1 MTNTKR
7 SLGRDMVFNSVGSLY
22 YLVCQW
28 LLTVLVVPLCSFEAA
43 GILALAISLTNV
55 FFTLATFGIRIFQVS
70 DSHGKYTPGRY
81 ISTRVLTCLCS
92 LGLCALFLLCN
103 RQYTAE
109 QVLCILFYMLYRI
122 SEALVDVL
130 AGEEQKAYRFDY
142 VGLSFFFRGTA
153 TLLSFT
159 LALYFTRNL
168 TLTLLLMAL
177 TVLCV
182 VLVYDGKRVK
192 TLTDFRLRLSLRD
205 SLPLL
210 KEAWPLMLNS
220 ALLTLLAAIPRYFLE
235 MYHGSELLG
244 YFGSVS
250 TPAVIIQAGCSFI
263 YTPLVAPLSERF
275 ARGSLRDFRRMLLL
289 ALCGVLGF
297 AACMFAGAA
306 VLGQWGLTLLFGQDI
321 LPYAFL
327 LLPVLGSALCVSLIY
342 FFEVPLTIGR
352 QLKVMTVIHACAAAL
367 AAVVSLAAIPGQ
379 GLQGVLLALYL
390 SAGADVLAMAAVTA
404 RMCRRSRPLSD
415 GTRG

>member
-1 MTNTKR
+1 MAFH
-7 SLGRDMVFNSVGSLY
+7 SIGSLF

-28 LLTVLVVPLCSFEAA
+28 LLTVIVVPLCSFEAA

-55 FFTLATFGIRIFQVS
+55 FFTLGTFGIRIFQVS
-70 DSHGKYTPGRY
+70 DSRRKYSPGLY
-81 ISTRVLTCLCS
+81 ISTRVLTCLFA

-109 QVLCILFYMLYRI
+109 QVLCVLFYMLYRI
-122 SEALVDVL
+122 GEALVDVL

-142 VGLSFFFRGTA
+142 VGLSFLFRGLA
-153 TLLSFT
+153 TLLSFALT
-159 LALYFTRNL
+159 LYSTRNL
-168 TLTLLLMAL
+168 TLTLLAMAL
-177 TVLCV
+177 VTLAV
-182 VLVYDGKRVK
+182 VLAYDGKRVK
-192 TLTDFRLRLSLRD
+192 SLTDFRLHLSLRE

-210 KEAWPLMLNS
+210 REAWPLMLNS

-263 YTPLVAPLSERF
+263 YTPLVAPLSSRF
-275 ARGSLRDFRRMLLL
+275 AGRDLPGFRRMLLL
-289 ALCGVLGF
+289 ALGGVLGF

-306 VLGQWGLTLLFGQDI
+306 LLGRWGLTLLFGQAI

-327 LLPVLGSALCVSLIY
+327 LLPVLGSTLCISLIY

-352 QLKVMTVIHACAAAL
+352 QLKVMTAIHAGAVLLAAA
-367 AAVVSLAAIPGQ
+367 VSLLAIPVQ
-379 GLQGVLLALYL
+379 GLQGGLLALYI
-390 SAGADVLAMAAVTA
+390 SAGGDVLAMAAATA
-404 RMCRRSRPLSD
+404 WMCRKARAAA
-415 GTRG
+415 

>member
-1 MTNTKR
+1 MA
-7 SLGRDMVFNSVGSLY
+7 FNSMGSLF
-22 YLVCQW
+22 YLLCQW
-28 LLTVLVVPLCSFEAA
+28 LLTVVVVPLCSFEAA
-43 GILALAISLTNV
+43 GILTLSISLTNV

-70 DSHGKYTPGRY
+70 DSQGKYGPGLY
-81 ISTRVLTCLCS
+81 ISTRVFTCLCS
-92 LGLCALFLLCN
+92 FALCAAFLLCN

-122 SEALVDVL
+122 GEALVDVL

-142 VGLSFFFRGTA
+142 VGLSFLFRGLT

-159 LALYFTRNL
+159 LVLYCTRNL
-168 TLTLLLMAL
+168 TLTLLVMAVMTLGVVLAYDGRKVKAL
-177 TVLCV
+177 T
-182 VLVYDGKRVK
+182 G
-192 TLTDFRLRLSLRD
+192 FRLHLSFRE

-210 KEAWPLMLNS
+210 REAWPLMLNS
-220 ALLTLLAAIPRYFLE
+220 ALLTLLAALPRYFLE

-263 YTPLVAPLSERF
+263 YTPLVAPLSSRF
-275 ARGSLRDFRRMLLL
+275 ARGDLRDFRRMLLL
-289 ALCGVLGF
+289 ALGGVLGF

-306 VLGQWGLTLLFGQDI
+306 LLGRWGLTLLFGQAI

-327 LLPVLGSALCVSLIY
+327 LLPVLGSTLCISLIY

-352 QLKVMTVIHACAAAL
+352 RLKVMTAIHGGAVVVAAA
-367 AAVVSLAAIPGQ
+367 VSLLAISAQ
-379 GLQGVLLALYL
+379 GLQGVLLALYA
-390 SAGADVLAMAAVTA
+390 SAGCDVLAMAAVTA
-404 RMCRRSRPLSD
+404 RMCRRAETPA
-415 GTRG
+415 

>member
-1 MTNTKR
+1 MAFH
-7 SLGRDMVFNSVGSLY
+7 SIGSLF

-28 LLTVLVVPLCSFEAA
+28 LLTVIVVPLCSFEAA

-55 FFTLATFGIRIFQVS
+55 FFTLGTFGIRIFQVS
-70 DSHGKYTPGRY
+70 DSRGKYSPGLY
-81 ISTRVLTCLCS
+81 ISTRVLTCLFA

-109 QVLCILFYMLYRI
+109 QVLCVLFYMLYRI
-122 SEALVDVL
+122 GEALVDVL

-142 VGLSFFFRGTA
+142 VGLSFLFRGLA
-153 TLLSFT
+153 TLLSFALT
-159 LALYFTRNL
+159 LYSTRNL
-168 TLTLLLMAL
+168 TLTLLAMAL
-177 TVLCV
+177 VTLAV
-182 VLVYDGKRVK
+182 VLAYDGKRVRS
-192 TLTDFRLRLSLRD
+192 LTAFRLHLSLRE

-210 KEAWPLMLNS
+210 REAWPLMLNS

-263 YTPLVAPLSERF
+263 YTPLVAPLSSRF
-275 ARGSLRDFRRMLLL
+275 AGRDLPGFRRMLLL
-289 ALCGVLGF
+289 ALGGVLGF

-306 VLGQWGLTLLFGQDI
+306 LLGRWGLTLLFGQAI

-327 LLPVLGSALCVSLIY
+327 LLPVLGSTLCISLIY

-352 QLKVMTVIHACAAAL
+352 QLKVMTAIHTGAVLLAAA
-367 AAVVSLAAIPGQ
+367 VSLLAIPVQ
-379 GLQGVLLALYL
+379 GLQGVLLALYI
-390 SAGADVLAMAAVTA
+390 SAGGDVLAMAAATA
-404 RMCRRSRPLSD
+404 WMCRKARAAA
-415 GTRG
+415 